1 MKPPRTSFRVTPLT
15 AKPTGHVTR
24 DALNRDRGLRMA
36 VEFAPDADA
45 TVGRISGDI
54 DVLAAPAFALAL
66 AHLTDGG
73 SRSRIIVDMTAVDF
87 VGTSG
92 LSILSEFAE
101 SARRQHIAWVL
112 AGNRAVLRPVEA
124 IGLDA
129 MIPTCRTVRDAFE
142 RVEKIAHS

>member
-1 MKPPRTSFRVTPLT
+1 
-15 AKPTGHVTR
+15 
-24 DALNRDRGLRMA
+24 MA

-54 DVLAAPAFALAL
+54 DVLAAPSFALAL
-66 AHLTDGG
+66 AHLADGTP
-73 SRSRIIVDMTAVDF
+73 SRIIVDMTAVDF

-101 SARRQHIAWVL
+101 SARRQHITWAL

-129 MIPTCRTVRDAFE
+129 MIPTCRTVRDAFDT
-142 RVEKIAHS
+142 VEKIAHS

>member
-1 MKPPRTSFRVTPLT
+1 MKLLHTSFRVTPPT
-15 AKPTGHVTR
+15 ARATGHRTR
-24 DALNRDRGLRMA
+24 EMLTSDRGLGIA

-54 DVLAAPAFALAL
+54 DVLAAPSFALAL
-66 AHLTDGG
+66 AHLADGG
-73 SRSRIIVDMTAVDF
+73 SSSRIIVDMTAVDF

-101 SARRQHIAWVL
+101 SAKRQHITWAL
-112 AGNRAVLRPVEA
+112 AGNRAVLRPIEA

>member
-1 MKPPRTSFRVTPLT
+1 MKLSRMSFHRTPPT
-15 AKPTGHVTR
+15 ASPAAHCTR
-24 DALNRDRGLRMA
+24 DALHDRSLRMT
-36 VEFAPDADA
+36 VEFAPFADA

-54 DVLAAPAFALAL
+54 DVLAAPSFALAL

-73 SRSRIIVDMTAVDF
+73 AFSRVIVDMTAVDF

-101 SARRQHIAWVL
+101 SARRQHITWAL
-112 AGNRAVLRPVEA
+112 AGNRAVLRPIEA
-124 IGLDA
+124 IGLSA
-129 MIPTCRTVRDAFE
+129 TIPTCSTVHDAFD

>member
-1 MKPPRTSFRVTPLT
+1 MKLLRRSFHRAPPTVSP
-15 AKPTGHVTR
+15 AAHCTR
-24 DALNRDRGLRMA
+24 DTLHDRGLRMT
-36 VEFAPDADA
+36 VEFAPFADA

-54 DVLAAPAFALAL
+54 DVLAAPSFALAL

-73 SRSRIIVDMTAVDF
+73 SLSRVIVDMTAVDF

-101 SARRQHIAWVL
+101 SARRQHITWAL
-112 AGNRAVLRPVEA
+112 AGNRAVLRPIEA
-124 IGLDA
+124 IGLSA
-129 MIPTCRTVRDAFE
+129 TIPTCSTVHDAFD

>member
-1 MKPPRTSFRVTPLT
+1 MKLSRMSFRRTPPT
-15 AKPTGHVTR
+15 ASPAAHCTR
-24 DALNRDRGLRMA
+24 DALDDRSLRIT
-36 VEFAPDADA
+36 VEFAPFADA

-54 DVLAAPAFALAL
+54 DVLAAPSFALAL

-73 SRSRIIVDMTAVDF
+73 SLSRVIVDMTAVDF

-101 SARRQHIAWVL
+101 SARRQHITWAL
-112 AGNRAVLRPVEA
+112 AGNRAVLRPIEA
-124 IGLDA
+124 IGLSA
-129 MIPTCRTVRDAFE
+129 TIPTCSTVHDAFD